1 MARTLPSDAWAS
13 STQCLDT
20 PHSCLVLPI
29 LERLLVD
36 ATLCLQ
42 WSQTSQLGSSLSH
55 GRSSMGPRSQTLT
68 RVSHWFCTVCGG
80 PQGRPCTCP

>member
-13 STQCLDT
+13 STRCLDT
-20 PHSCLVLPI
+20 PHSCLVSPV

-42 WSQTSQLGSSLSH
+42 WSQTSQLGLSLSH
-55 GRSSMGPRSQTLT
+55 GRSSMRHWSWTLT
-68 RVSHWFCTVCGG
+68 RVSHWFCTGCGG
-80 PQGRPCTCP
+80 AQGRPCTCP